1 MMHPSYSYVANAN
14 QLSGYGGLQSSW
26 GNIDLDDMSYTSAMD
41 SKSNIYYVFN
51 DGRIQ
56 FALKSDGT
64 TPSSTVVWRVG
75 GGTVQGT
82 TYEKVL
88 AHLRSISAT
97 QRNQIDVMIGG
108 GAVGASGTID
118 GTGGVVSWLSSM
130 FSKASTKDEKAQ
142 AQRNLE
148 GAANQYG
155 PGIISAVQTLLGNKG
170 SSLASLQKTLAKK
183 RAAYETTTNA
193 KRKLQLKYEIEAL
206 ESQIATLQ
214 MSAQQASNQLAL
226 ATGPEKKKFAWWI
239 PVAAVGGIGLITII
253 ALSARRRR

>member
-14 QLSGYGGLQSSW
+14 QLNGYGGLMSSW
-26 GNIDLDDMSYTSAMD
+26 GNLSEDYVQAKD
-41 SKSNIYYVFN
+41 SKGNLYFVFN
-51 DGRIQ
+51 NGKIQ
-56 FALKSDGT
+56 FAFKPDGT

-88 AHLRSISAT
+88 AHLRGISAT
-97 QRNQIDVMIGG
+97 QRSQIDAMIGG
-108 GAVGASGTID
+108 GAISANSTTD
-118 GTGGVVSWLSSM
+118 GTGGVVSWLSDL
-130 FSKASTKDEKAQ
+130 FSKATTKEEKQQ

-170 SSLASLQKTLAKK
+170 SSLASLQKLLAKK

-206 ESQIATLQ
+206 ESQIATMQ
-214 MSAQQASNQLAL
+214 MSAQQASAQLAMST
-226 ATGPEKKKFAWWI
+226 APEKKKFPWWI
-239 PVAAVGGIGLITII
+239 PVATVGGIGLITVI
-253 ALSARRRR
+253 ALSARRRG

>member
-26 GNIDLDDMSYTSAMD
+26 GNIDLNDMSYTSAMD

-64 TPSSTVVWRVG
+64 TPSSTIVWRVG
-75 GGTVQGT
+75 GGTIQGT

-88 AHLRSISAT
+88 AHLRGISAT

-130 FSKASTKDEKAQ
+130 FSKASTKEEKQQ

-206 ESQIATLQ
+206 ENQIATLQ